1 MPRVTFSSAAAYT
14 VPWKERQ
21 VALHEPKGTGQ
32 PAAAE
37 PRRAAVRAAL
47 ARQLAA
53 AARGELTAQRL
64 GALAQFSQT
73 ALVHLQR
80 LLQLLSGSDGGQT
93 LQQAAQQAESGST
106 AQLAQ
111 LLRRVMSTPDGAAL
125 AGRIMQQLQQ

>member
-32 PAAAE
+32 PAAGRT
-37 PRRAAVRAAL
+37 PTRCSPCC
-47 ARQLAA
+47 ARPD
-53 AARGELTAQRL
+53 G
-64 GALAQFSQT
+64 
-73 ALVHLQR
+73 QR

-106 AQLAQ
+106 AQLVQ

>member
-21 VALHEPKGTGQ
+21 VALHEPKELANRLRQ
-32 PAAAE
+32 NPD
-37 PRRAAVRAAL
+37 AL
-47 ARQLAA
+47 QSVLRSPD
-53 AARGELTAQRL
+53 G
-64 GALAQFSQT
+64 
-73 ALVHLQR
+73 QR
-80 LLQLLSGSDGGQT
+80 LLQLLSGSDGGQA

-106 AQLAQ
+106 AQLVQ